1 MQLMGYR
8 NTQKVGKTMLW
19 KKTISL
25 LLLITLFLTGCE
37 SEEII
42 DKSDIGGSYSEE
54 ENEQAEIQ
62 ADSAVDEENGLTE
75 YEIESLLPNQLED
88 KQYHWVI
95 LQNGRATVRQG
106 QVQAINDRL
115 QELGVEASIVFH
127 VVTMVEYVTP
137 MVLEQ
142 VEEQLEGKM
151 DFVSIGPALC
161 AFDMDEWEANFIEL
175 SDELKEGKM
184 NEFYLAVPEVVWT
197 ANRIGDGIYSFSN
210 MTEVQVHGYAFG
222 TVEQDEYGIETLT
235 ALQEANG
242 IENEEPWKKLLE
254 LSGKPV
260 CLWTGLYWGK
270 PAPIEENPYLRTTL
284 RKLAN
289 GYEDLYFIELTDD
302 IRFNIEKGKFEWLL
316 ESETYKQILNRV
328 LEFYEKGYLGNDV
341 AWNSDEFLTPVVYT
355 NAAKV
360 QRHYS
365 PVGEET
371 GDIFVPSWKNA
382 RVSKI
387 TTDRQAIYS
396 LVYHQAEDGWEEVLN
411 VLGSDEVIAD
421 ILNANHYDL
430 TISATVFESV
440 DDYYYGDMDGADE
453 MQSKFDKIAE
463 VYQAAEANPLEGF
476 VFNPYPVKAEWEEYN
491 KKMTQYALVDFYHET
506 IEEDDVP
513 YANLEAIESVLTDME
528 NMKEE
533 AHIELI
539 LEELNR
545 QYREWKMNSV
555 ECAG

>member
-8 NTQKVGKTMLW
+8 NTQKVGKSMLW

-25 LLLITLFLTGCE
+25 LLLITLFLTGCR

-42 DKSDIGGSYSEE
+42 DKSDISGSYSEE
-54 ENEQAEIQ
+54 VNEQAEIQ
-62 ADSAVDEENGLTE
+62 EDGEEDKENNATE
-75 YEIESLLPNQLED
+75 YEIESLFPNQLED

-242 IENEEPWKKLLE
+242 IENEEPWKKLLK

-270 PAPIEENPYLRTTL
+270 PTSIEENPYLRTTL
-284 RKLAN
+284 HKLAN

-302 IRFNIEKGKFEWLL
+302 IRFNIEKG
-316 ESETYKQILNRV
+316 
-328 LEFYEKGYLGNDV
+328 
-341 AWNSDEFLTPVVYT
+341 
-355 NAAKV
+355 
-360 QRHYS
+360 
-365 PVGEET
+365 
-371 GDIFVPSWKNA
+371 
-382 RVSKI
+382 
-387 TTDRQAIYS
+387 
-396 LVYHQAEDGWEEVLN
+396 
-411 VLGSDEVIAD
+411 
-421 ILNANHYDL
+421 
-430 TISATVFESV
+430 
-440 DDYYYGDMDGADE
+440 
-453 MQSKFDKIAE
+453 
-463 VYQAAEANPLEGF
+463 
-476 VFNPYPVKAEWEEYN
+476 
-491 KKMTQYALVDFYHET
+491 
-506 IEEDDVP
+506 
-513 YANLEAIESVLTDME
+513 
-528 NMKEE
+528 
-533 AHIELI
+533 
-539 LEELNR
+539 ELNGCLKAKHISR
-545 QYREWKMNSV
+545 L
-555 ECAG
+555 